1 MSEPTRIWT
10 VRRFAELDS
19 TNRYLLDEAAGGASE
34 GLVAVADHQTAGRG
48 RLDRQWEAPP
58 GSSLLV
64 SALLRP
70 SLPAERSHVLV
81 MAAALALCDAVASV
95 AGFTPDLKW
104 PNDLMVGDRKL
115 AGLLAERA
123 RDSVVIGA
131 GLNVHWETFPPEL
144 ADIATACN
152 VEAGRVVDRDA
163 ILDAYLAGL
172 ARRLDS
178 LDAVPGEYRSR
189 LATLG
194 RRVRVERPSGPI
206 LGVAV
211 DVRHTGELIVRDD
224 DGHEHAITAAD
235 ITHLR
240 S

>member
-1 MSEPTRIWT
+1 
-10 VRRFAELDS
+10 
-19 TNRYLLDEAAGGASE
+19 
-34 GLVAVADHQTAGRG
+34 
-48 RLDRQWEAPP
+48 
-58 GSSLLV
+58 
-64 SALLRP
+64 
-70 SLPAERSHVLV
+70 
-81 MAAALALCDAVASV
+81 
-95 AGFTPDLKW
+95 
-104 PNDLMVGDRKL
+104 MVGDRKL